1 MARHC
6 AQSYGHEALKTPPS
20 IYGEEVSAKWKRTY
34 SGEVIMT
41 VRMSVDIV
49 NSEVYIKTPR
59 GHSGIQMN
67 PWMSSTW
74 KNNWTPTIL
83 PIK

>member
-6 AQSYGHEALKTPPS
+6 EHSYGYEALKSPPS

-41 VRMSVDIV
+41 VRMPVDTV

-59 GHSGIQMN
+59 GHSGIQMD

-74 KNNWTPTIL
+74 KKNWTPTIL

>member
-6 AQSYGHEALKTPPS
+6 EHSYGHEALKSPPS
-20 IYGEEVSAKWKRTY
+20 IYGEEVSAKWKRTN

-41 VRMSVDIV
+41 VRMPVDTV

-59 GHSGIQMN
+59 GHSGIQMD
-67 PWMSSTW
+67 P
-74 KNNWTPTIL
+74 
-83 PIK
+83 